1 MPILQMGAF
10 NMPFF
15 CARFLTTC
23 KLVIPCVW
31 LYLQD
36 KFTGMKRTLL
46 LALTL
51 VITLSANAQIED
63 MEAAKKAAFHA
74 AKVMDNALVSKH
86 YDDYVSFNHPK
97 VVEQAEGG
105 RSGLVILI
113 AKQITEIE
121 ESGNIITAIWPHM
134 PTVVID
140 TAGEW
145 QCTLDQFMEYRLP
158 EGKVKAETTLIGIS
172 PDKGKTWYF
181 LDAAG
186 RNLQDLKTLFPT
198 LSSQLVIQ
206 PPAEPIFTPDPKSTP
221 ATKGTTTTKK
231 TPAPKK

>member
-1 MPILQMGAF
+1 
-10 NMPFF
+10 
-15 CARFLTTC
+15 
-23 KLVIPCVW
+23 
-31 LYLQD
+31 
-36 KFTGMKRTLL
+36 MKRTLL
-46 LALTL
+46 LTLTL
-51 VITLSANAQIED
+51 IITLSAKAQVED

-105 RSGLVILI
+105 RSGLVIQI

-134 PTVVID
+134 PTFIID

-186 RNLQDLKTLFPT
+186 RTLNDIKTLFPS
-198 LSSQLVIQ
+198 LSSQLVIKPQ
-206 PPAEPIFTPDPKSTP
+206 KDAVFTPDPKSTP
-221 ATKGTTTTKK
+221 ATKVTPTTKK
-231 TPAPKK
+231 TPVTTK